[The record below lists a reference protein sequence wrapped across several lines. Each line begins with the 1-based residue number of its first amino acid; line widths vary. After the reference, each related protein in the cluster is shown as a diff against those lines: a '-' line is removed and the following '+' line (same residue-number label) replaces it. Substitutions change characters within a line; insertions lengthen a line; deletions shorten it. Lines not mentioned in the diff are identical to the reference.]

1 MAEHEEYAKEL
12 ATAYAVEKRQRTE
25 HVSSLVGADRER
37 KRIKWEIAGKPELKC
52 SKKTQAK
59 SLPPTHWTK
68 LDRANTYASWW
79 AMDETGRQEIKRQ
92 HAEAKTAAVRENAAA
107 EVGAPP

>member
-1 MAEHEEYAKEL
+1 MPWKKDKEQNTFQVWRGL
-12 ATAYAVEKRQRTE
+12 TE
-25 HVSSLVGADRER
+25 NER

>member
-1 MAEHEEYAKEL
+1 LAEHEEYAKEL
-12 ATAYAVEKRQRTE
+12 AYAVEKRQRTE

-37 KRIKWEIAGKPELKC
+37 TKAYQMGNAGKPELKC

-79 AMDETGRQEIKRQ
+79 AMDETGRQETKRQ
-92 HAEAKTAAVRENAAA
+92 HAEVKTVAVRENAAA
-107 EVGAPP
+107 EQ